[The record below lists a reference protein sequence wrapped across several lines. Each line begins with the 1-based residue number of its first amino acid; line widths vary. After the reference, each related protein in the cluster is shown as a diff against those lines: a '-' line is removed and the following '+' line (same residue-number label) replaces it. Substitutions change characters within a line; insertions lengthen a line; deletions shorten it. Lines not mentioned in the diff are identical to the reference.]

1 MRVYDEGV
9 GFRVVLKL
17 GEGFNERVWG
27 ETGRPDEETEG
38 DYDVTQTKKCL
49 VNADSCVRKKREELF
64 ETNLFL
70 LPLRSNDPP

>member
-1 MRVYDEGV
+1 MRVDDERV

-17 GEGFNERVWG
+17 GEGFDERVRG

-49 VNADSCVRKKREELF
+49 VNADSCVRKEARGAF
-64 ETNLFL
+64 
-70 LPLRSNDPP
+70 